1 MKTARDPVTIHEP
14 LGAYTHQIEVS
25 GPTRWLVLSGQVGQ
39 QEDDTVPDDPIA
51 QLEVALENISRN
63 LDAVGMTVRDIV
75 KMTTYLVGDV
85 DMQRRREVLAAWLGE
100 HRPCMTLL
108 YVAGLAAP
116 RYRVEIDAWA
126 CDSAPG

>member
-14 LGAYTHQIEVS
+14 LGAYSHQIEVS

-51 QLEVALENISRN
+51 QLEVALENIRRN
-63 LDAVGMTVRDIV
+63 LDAVGMTVRDVV

-108 YVAGLAAP
+108 YVAGLAAA

-126 CDSAPG
+126 CDSAPV